1 MMRGVD
7 DRRRTPMTALVLG
20 LVLFLGLHSMRFVA
34 DGARSRFIAQ
44 RGERAWRGLYSL
56 GSAIGLV
63 LIVWGYGRTR
73 AQPIVLWSPP
83 EALRMIGSLLALA
96 GIVLIIAAYVPRNH
110 LKAWV
115 GHPMVLG
122 IKLWAFGHLIATRTL
137 ADLLLFAAFV
147 VWAVLCYRSLRAR
160 DRAANRQPA
169 PGEAL
174 PTAIAVVGGIVVGVV
189 FAKWLHGWVIGISP
203 WG

>member
-1 MMRGVD
+1 
-7 DRRRTPMTALVLG
+7 MTALILG
-20 LVLFLGLHSMRFVA
+20 LVLFLGLHSTRFVA
-34 DGARSRFIAQ
+34 DAARSRFIGQ

-63 LIVWGYGRTR
+63 LIVWGFGQAR
-73 AQPIVLWSPP
+73 AHPVVLWSPP
-83 EALRMIGSLLALA
+83 EWLRVIGSLLAVA
-96 GIVLIIAAYVPRNH
+96 GIVLITAAYVPRNH

-122 IKLWAFGHLIATRTL
+122 IKVWAFGHLIATRTL
-137 ADLLLFAAFV
+137 ADLLLFGAFV

-160 DRAANRQPA
+160 DRDANRQPT
-169 PGEAL
+169 PGAAM
-174 PTAIAVVGGIVVGVV
+174 PTAIAVVVGLLLALV
-189 FAKWLHGWVIGISP
+189 FAKWLHGWLIGISP